1 MFVTSESQ
9 FLLFGSR
16 TWILR
21 RLTLGSYM
29 ERQWSQWSLDHHSK
43 ANTTLSSWG
52 RPVKK
57 SGLNSYLGSK
67 CSPLS
72 PAVCDIQ
79 DIQNIITRPTL
90 EKYTQVI
97 ARYLCSVFT

>member
-1 MFVTSESQ
+1 M
-9 FLLFGSR
+9 
-16 TWILR
+16 
-21 RLTLGSYM
+21 LGSNM
-29 ERQWSQWSLDHHSK
+29 GRQWSQWSLDHHSK

-57 SGLNSYLGSK
+57 SGLNSYLASK
-67 CSPLS
+67 CCPLS
-72 PAVCDIQ
+72 LAVCDIQ
-79 DIQNIITRPTL
+79 NIRTRPTL